1 MSEKKQ
7 ETTQELYNRVKAKR
21 YKILRHIAMEIK
33 VADEVIK
40 ECGVREGNII
50 GQQTAAATTIIRSHK
65 LLDSNKD
72 VKSKAEVLKDIS
84 NAAEVRKAV

>member
-1 MSEKKQ
+1 MLEKKQ

-21 YKILRHIAMEIK
+21 YKILRHIAMEIRI
-33 VADEVIK
+33 ADEVIK
-40 ECGVREGNII
+40 ECGVRENNII
-50 GQQTAAATTIIRSHK
+50 GQQTAAATCVIRSHK
-65 LLDSNKD
+65 LIDSNKD